1 MFLNKQIRNRNGQIY
16 EKKKYINV
24 TIFYPLYLILMLH
37 FTSFHTS
44 IILSTIESRT
54 VQDNGTIIIGTSN
67 TYKIYLKYEY

>member
-1 MFLNKQIRNRNGQIY
+1 
-16 EKKKYINV
+16 
-24 TIFYPLYLILMLH
+24 MLH

-54 VQDNGTIIIGTSN
+54 IQDNGTIIIGTSN